1 MRPLKPCGTAAAYQR
16 HYLNGETPCE
26 RCRVAKSVYAH
37 IRHWKAKGGEPFAN
51 TAPRIITDH
60 LETFGAM
67 TIQELVWLIQRRH
80 DIKDGTIH
88 RAVHRMIADGRLV
101 SVKDIE
107 GRLIV
112 EVNDDE

>member
-1 MRPLKPCGTAAAYQR
+1 MRPLKPCGTTAAYQR
-16 HYLNGETPCE
+16 HYLNGETPCDP
-26 RCRVAKSVYAH
+26 CYAAKAVD
-37 IRHWKAKGGEPFAN
+37 RHTRYWKAKGGEPFAN